1 MMNELE
7 PETGEEA
14 VEAPEV
20 VEVPREDIP
29 AKEWSDDEEFEA
41 KALGWKAP
49 DDWKGDKPP
58 GYIADPREYL
68 RRAETFGPF
77 RKIKEKLERLEDHTR
92 RIESVTAKQVER
104 AQKQAEAEFNQRL
117 NAIQAEKRKAAQ
129 EGDLE
134 RYDQLAATEA
144 RLERPKLDTV
154 PPVEPPKDT
163 LTEEVKAKHTWVND
177 AYLRR
182 RGAEL
187 VDEAFG
193 TGELPRTATPQE
205 QVVFVEGRLKAY
217 YPHLFQPEQKP
228 VPKAS
233 PVDGGGIAS
242 ARRTGFSSLPQDA
255 KDAFK
260 RLVAQGVFKD
270 TDEDRKFYHDEYSAN

>member
-1 MMNELE
+1 MMDERDDIEPVEVEASE
-7 PETGEEA
+7 PEVTEA
-14 VEAPEV
+14 APV
-20 VEVPREDIP
+20 
-29 AKEWSDDEEFEA
+29 KEWSDDDEFEA
-41 KALGWKAP
+41 KALGWKG
-49 DDWKGDKPP
+49 DDEWKGDKPA

-77 RKIKEKLERLEDHTR
+77 RKLKEKTDRLEDHLR
-92 RIESVTAKQVER
+92 RVESIAAKQVER

-117 NAIQAEKRKAAQ
+117 AAIQSEKRRAAQ

-134 RYDQLAATEA
+134 RYDQLSATEA
-144 RLERPKLDTV
+144 RLERPKAEA
-154 PPVEPPKDT
+154 PAPAAPVDPLGDD
-163 LTEEVKAKHTWVND
+163 VKAKHAWIND
-177 AYLRR
+177 PYLRK

-193 TGELPRTATPQE
+193 RGELPPTASPQE
-205 QVVFVEGRLKAY
+205 QVAFVEGRLRTY
-217 YPHLFQPEQKP
+217 YPHLFQTEQKAP
-228 VPKAS
+228 AKAS

-242 ARRTGFSSLPQDA
+242 ARRSGFSALPQDA

-270 TDEDRKFYHDEYSAN
+270 TDEDRKFYHDEYNAG